1 MLLSKSLVVS
11 LLVIVELS
19 LQMMVKGISYLDHK
33 KHILRNYKY
42 LT

>member
-33 KHILRNYKY
+33 NIY
-42 LT
+42 LGITNT